1 MIMHEIRRRGVLA
14 YIKMSDSGVW
24 EVKVHAW
31 FSCMG
36 LKSVEKNSSG
46 MRIVTEWSIIIQSVL
61 K

>member
-1 MIMHEIRRRGVLA
+1 MHENRRRGVLA

-31 FSCMG
+31 FSCID

-46 MRIVTEWSIIIQSVL
+46 MWIVTEWSVIIHSVL